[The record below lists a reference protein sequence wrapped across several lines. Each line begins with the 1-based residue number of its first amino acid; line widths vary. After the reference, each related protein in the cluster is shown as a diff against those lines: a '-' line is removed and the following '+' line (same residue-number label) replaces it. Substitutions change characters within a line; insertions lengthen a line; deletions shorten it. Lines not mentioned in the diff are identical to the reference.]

1 MAVRRRKHLT
11 TEDRSAD
18 QFDPAFLDDERHHE
32 ALEKLAVQAMSSGN
46 FRDAFK
52 HADRRCRVTPL
63 AQAYHYVLRAEA
75 TYQMGERRAAIDD
88 ISRALELLPEDIA
101 ANRRMLAWAEGAK
114 QLQAAQVLLRCEQDF
129 KVLAKVVSL
138 LRKGRKRTAFGAIR
152 YTDTEIFGWASWS
165 GRSLPKLRI
174 EGDTTAI
181 ETLAAD
187 PRHPLRT
194 SGSHAVTFSRPRS
207 RSHATQIVSLSLSK
221 KPFCKLR
228 IPPSHRNRD
237 LADRFHRL
245 NALAPSRDAKTR
257 ILAAGRSSEQ
267 DDPLTVIVPI
277 YDDYEATKDCL
288 ESLLAAFR
296 GQPHARA
303 VLVNDASPDPRIAE
317 LVRKLANGKSVRLIE
332 NERNLGF
339 VHSVNLAF
347 SKVTEGDVI
356 LLNADT
362 IVPDGFMTR
371 LRSAARALPDI
382 GTVVPLSNNG
392 EFTSFP
398 TPNKPNPVRSAQDI
412 DFLDATAADV
422 NRDKI
427 IDIPNGTGFCLYIT
441 RACLD
446 ATGPLSD
453 AFERGYLEDADF
465 CLRAREL
472 GFRNV
477 CAPSVY
483 VGHVG
488 SRSFG
493 AEKRSLVMRNI
504 GKLETRFSDYRAEC
518 AAFIKADPLRQ
529 SRAAIERLS
538 RSLSAGAVLLV
549 GGRLADGAIVEARA
563 EQLANEGQKVL
574 IVTGSALSPDQTVTI
589 AHPFE
594 DIPQSVEFEIAKPD
608 ERNALAEHIAMLR
621 PSRVEIAEPA
631 CAPDALLD
639 LLLAAGMPIDILVSD
654 GGLVCPRGTCR
665 GSDGEACGALQDET
679 CSRCLST
686 SDISTHPTRTNTWA
700 HSRRSKWQDIVR
712 RADHVYAPCSRARE
726 FAKRFLHAADIVEL
740 EMGRKAAAATIA
752 NPRRDAKALGFLT
765 VDADAHDHRMMDR
778 VARALRRDRSG
789 TEIVVIGHTLNDLEL
804 MKLGNVFVTGRIETK
819 ELDRTLRQYG
829 VKAVFAVMR
838 RPLFGHPMIA
848 ALAAADFPVA
858 LFDWSCGQTRA
869 QARADAS
876 DLVIDPYAPDEA
888 VASRLKRW
896 FSRL

>member
-1 MAVRRRKHLT
+1 MAVRRRKHVT
-11 TEDRSAD
+11 TEDRSAGR
-18 QFDPAFLDDERHHE
+18 FEPAFLDDERHHE
-32 ALEKLAVQAMSSGN
+32 ALEKLAVAAMSSGN
-46 FRDAFK
+46 FRDAFRY
-52 HADRRCRVTPL
+52 ADRRCRVSPL

-75 TYQMGERRAAIDD
+75 THQMGERRAAIDD

-101 ANRRMLAWAEGAK
+101 ANRRMLAWAEGAR

-129 KVLAKVVSL
+129 KVLAKAVSL
-138 LRKGRKRTAFGAIR
+138 LRKGRKRTAFGVIR
-152 YTDTEIFGWASWS
+152 HTDTEIFGWASWS

-174 EGDTTAI
+174 EGDTTVI

-194 SGSHAVTFSRPRS
+194 SGSQAATFSRPRS
-207 RSHATQIVSLSLSK
+207 QSHATQTVSLFAGK
-221 KPFCKLR
+221 RPFCELR
-228 IPPSHRNRD
+228 IPPSSHD
-237 LADRFHRL
+237 GGLADRSRRL
-245 NALAPSRDAKTR
+245 KASTESGNARARALAAK
-257 ILAAGRSSEQ
+257 RSSEQ

-277 YDDYEATKDCL
+277 YDDYEATRDCL

-317 LVRKLANGKSVRLIE
+317 LVRKVASEKSVCLIE

-347 SKVTEGDVI
+347 SKIAEGDVI

-398 TPNKPNPVRSAQDI
+398 TPNKPNPVRSPQDI
-412 DFLDATAADV
+412 DLLDATAADV
-422 NRDKI
+422 NADEI

-441 RACLD
+441 RECLD
-446 ATGPLSD
+446 AAGPLSD

-504 GKLETRFSDYRAEC
+504 GKLESRFSDYRAEC
-518 AAFIKADPLRQ
+518 AAFIRADPLRQ
-529 SRAAIERLS
+529 SRAAIER
-538 RSLSAGAVLLV
+538 RTPSLSAGAVLLV

-563 EQLANEGQKVL
+563 EQLVSKGQNVL
-574 IVTGSALSPDQTVTI
+574 IVTGSALSPDQPVSI

-594 DIPQSVEFEIAKPD
+594 DMPQSVAFEIAKPD
-608 ERNALAEHIAMLR
+608 ERSALAEYVAMLR

-631 CAPDALLD
+631 CTPEALLD
-639 LLLAAGMPIDILVSD
+639 LLLATGMPIDILVSD
-654 GGLVCPRGTCR
+654 GA
-665 GSDGEACGALQDET
+665 ACGALQQESR
-679 CSRCLST
+679 SRCLSALDT
-686 SDISTHPTRTNTWA
+686 STHPAWHPTLTTASW
-700 HSRRSKWQDIVR
+700 RSKWQDVVR

-726 FAKRFLHAADIVEL
+726 FAKRFLHTANIVEL
-740 EMGRKAAAATIA
+740 DMRQKAAETIGD
-752 NPRRDAKALGFLT
+752 PGRDAKALGFLT
-765 VDADAHDHRMMDR
+765 VHADAHDHRMMER
-778 VARALRRDRSG
+778 VARALPG
-789 TEIVVIGHTLNDLEL
+789 TEIVVIGRTLNDLEL
-804 MKLGNVFVTGRIETK
+804 MKLGNVFVTGRIETR
-819 ELDRTLRQYG
+819 ELGHTLRQYG
-829 VKAVFAVMR
+829 VRAVFAAMR

-848 ALAAADFPVA
+848 ALAAASFPTA
-858 LFDWSCGQTRA
+858 TFDWSLGKTPA
-869 QARADAS
+869 HAS
-876 DLVIDPYAPDEA
+876 DFAIDPDAPDEA
-888 VASRLKRW
+888 VAAKLRRW

>member
-1 MAVRRRKHLT
+1 MAVRRRKHVT
-11 TEDRSAD
+11 TKDRSAD
-18 QFDPAFLDDERHHE
+18 RFGPAFLDDERHHE
-32 ALEKLAVQAMSSGN
+32 VLEKLAVQAMSSGN

-52 HADRRCRVTPL
+52 YADRRCRVYPL

-75 TYQMGERRAAIDD
+75 SYQMGERRAAIDD
-88 ISRALELLPEDIA
+88 ISRALELLPEDLA
-101 ANRRMLAWAEGAK
+101 ANRRMLAWAEGAR

-129 KVLAKVVSL
+129 KILAKAVSL

-174 EGDTTAI
+174 EGDTTVI

-187 PRHPLRT
+187 PRHALRT
-194 SGSHAVTFSRPRS
+194 SGSHSATLSRPRP
-207 RSHATQIVSLSLSK
+207 RSNAMQTVSLSVGRKL
-221 KPFCKLR
+221 FCELR
-228 IPPSHRNRD
+228 IPPSRRVD
-237 LADRFHRL
+237 LA
-245 NALAPSRDAKTR
+245 AKTHSP
-257 ILAAGRSSEQ
+257 AAKRRSKQ

-303 VLVNDASPDPRIAE
+303 LLVNDASPDPRIAD
-317 LVRKLANGKSVRLIE
+317 LVRELAAGKSVRLIE

-347 SKVTEGDVI
+347 SKVAEGDVI

-371 LRSAARALPDI
+371 LRSAARAFPDI

-398 TPNKPNPVRSAQDI
+398 TPNKPNPVRSRQDI
-412 DFLDATAADV
+412 DFLDAAATGA

-441 RACLD
+441 RECLD
-446 ATGPLSD
+446 AAGPLSD

-504 GKLETRFSDYRAEC
+504 GKLESRFSDYRAEC
-518 AAFIKADPLRQ
+518 AAFIKADPLKQ
-529 SRAAIERLS
+529 TRAAIERRS
-538 RSLSAGAVLLV
+538 PSLSTGAVLLV
-549 GGRLADGAIVEARA
+549 GGRLAGGAVVAARA
-563 EQLANEGQKVL
+563 EQLANEGQKTL
-574 IVTGSALSPDQTVTI
+574 IVTGSTLSPGQPIKI
-589 AHPFE
+589 AHPSE
-594 DIPQSVEFEIAKPD
+594 DIPQSIEFEIARPE
-608 ERNALAEHIAMLR
+608 ERSALAEYIAMLR

-654 GGLVCPRGTCR
+654 GGLICPRGTCI
-665 GSDGEACGALQDET
+665 GSDGEACDALQGEF

-686 SDISTHPTRTNTWA
+686 PDISTHPARINSW
-700 HSRRSKWQDIVR
+700 RSKWQDVVR
-712 RADHVYAPCSRARE
+712 QANHVYAPSPHARK
-726 FAKRFLHAADIVEL
+726 FAKRFLHPTDVVEL
-740 EMGRKAAAATIA
+740 DMRRKAPAEAIA
-752 NPRRDAKALGFLT
+752 DPGRDAKALGFLA
-765 VDADAHDHRMMDR
+765 VDADAHDHRMMGR
-778 VARALRRDRSG
+778 VARTLRRDRPG
-789 TEIVVIGHTLNDLEL
+789 TEIVVIGHTLNDLDL
-804 MKLGNVFVTGRIETK
+804 MKLDDVFVTGRVEIK
-819 ELDRTLRQYG
+819 ELGRVLRQYG
-829 VKAVFAVMR
+829 VKAVFAAMR

-848 ALAAADFPVA
+848 ELAAAGFPVA
-858 LFDWSCGQTRA
+858 LFDWSFGEA
-869 QARADAS
+869 PVSAS
-876 DLVIDPYAPDEA
+876 DLAIDPYAPDEA
-888 VASRLKRW
+888 VASKLKRW
-896 FSRL
+896 CSRL